1 MTLKKS
7 KNLFLLSIMCW
18 LACVIGYLT
27 SSIYECEV
35 GETISYFHEDID
47 FSVIGFLGSLGRGA
61 LIGLGIMVV
70 IFSFI
75 VQDEGKK
82 PEAIDVYRGD
92 TALQISYT
100 NGIPTDTTVVWKDG
114 RKREW

>member
-1 MTLKKS
+1 
-7 KNLFLLSIMCW
+7 
-18 LACVIGYLT
+18 
-27 SSIYECEV
+27 
-35 GETISYFHEDID
+35 
-47 FSVIGFLGSLGRGA
+47 
-61 LIGLGIMVV
+61 MVV